1 MSNNQQREELHRTIW
16 AMADELRGAVDG
28 WDFKAYVLG
37 SLFYRFISENLT
49 NYINRLQEE
58 AGIEGFDYADMS
70 DEDAEMAREQM
81 VQEKGFFILPSQ
93 LFKNVC
99 ANVDFYSGFVY
110 TMLGIPEELFTP
122 IFAIARIAGWSAHR
136 LEEIINAG
144 KIIRPAYKYVGEHT
158 EFQEFEERE

>member
-1 MSNNQQREELHRTIW
+1 MATIQQREELHRTIW

-99 ANVDFYSGFVY
+99 AVCEQDENLNMTLSNIFREIEGSAIGTDSEDDMKGLFNDFNVK
-110 TMLGIPEELFTP
+110 
-122 IFAIARIAGWSAHR
+122 ARC
-136 LEEIINAG
+136 
-144 KIIRPAYKYVGEHT
+144 
-158 EFQEFEERE
+158 

>member
-58 AGIEGFDYADMS
+58 AGIEGFDNADMS
-70 DEDAEMAREQM
+70 DQDAEMAREQM
-81 VQEKGFFILPSQ
+81 VQ
-93 LFKNVC
+93 
-99 ANVDFYSGFVY
+99 
-110 TMLGIPEELFTP
+110 
-122 IFAIARIAGWSAHR
+122 
-136 LEEIINAG
+136 
-144 KIIRPAYKYVGEHT
+144 
-158 EFQEFEERE
+158 